1 MGGLLSLPVTLLNF
15 LLPFTKPGTPLLQDL
30 VHTAILCGTLYFAPQ
45 IAEWYNARQAQNT
58 IHEPTETDH
67 AREVGA
73 EPPDDIPQE
82 EEPPLDERLVLQDD
96 GEEVVGPPPPLAPT
110 PPPFNQAEQLR
121 RQHPPAPRVEGDN
134 DFADAFAPA
143 AGPAD
148 PPAHQNGPRATP
160 ANRTVGAKKAKS
172 LARKDQR
179 RAYHEFH
186 RQEAELRRLQQAEGA
201 EEREAALAAERE
213 RRARIEEEIRE
224 REREERDK
232 AKREREREAEEENAR
247 RERVV
252 RKVREDMQQ
261 RGAVDLVD
269 IAWSEGKDKIW
280 VERLVRASGLL
291 SQLQKDGAHVMIT
304 GHGWLVKLD
313 AELMK
318 QAYADAEVF
327 GERNGGKVSFTE
339 FGGILEKAVLGRA
352 KA

>member
-1 MGGLLSLPVTLLNF
+1 MGALISLPVTLLNF

-45 IAEWYNARQAQNT
+45 IAEWYNKRQAQNA
-58 IHEPTETDH
+58 IHEPREGANTRLPGTETED
-67 AREVGA
+67 ET
-73 EPPDDIPQE
+73 PQDDDAPV
-82 EEPPLDERLVLQDD
+82 DERFVLQDD
-96 GEEVVGPPPPLAPT
+96 GDEMMAGPPPFAPT
-110 PPPFNQAEQLR
+110 PPPNRAEPLR
-121 RQHPPAPRVEGDN
+121 QQPPAPRVD
-134 DFADAFAPA
+134 DDVPDAFAP
-143 AGPAD
+143 GPAD
-148 PPAHQNGPRATP
+148 PPAQANGPRPTP

-186 RQEAELRRLQQAEGA
+186 RQEAELRRLQEAEGA

-232 AKREREREAEEENAR
+232 AKREREREADEENAR

-252 RKVREDMQQ
+252 LRVREVMQQ
-261 RGAVDLVD
+261 RGAADLVD
-269 IAWSEGKDKIW
+269 VAWTEGKDKIW

-291 SQLQKDGAHVMIT
+291 SQLQKDGAHVVIT
-304 GHGWLVKLD
+304 GPGWLVKVD
-313 AELMK
+313 TELMK
-318 QAYADAEVF
+318 QAYADAQVS
-327 GERNGGKVSFTE
+327 GERNGGKVTFSE
-339 FGGILEKAVLGRA
+339 LGGILEKAVLGRA

>member
-1 MGGLLSLPVTLLNF
+1 MGALLSLPITLLNS

-45 IAEWYNARQAQNT
+45 IAEWYNSRQAQDPL
-58 IHEPTETDH
+58 HEPAETDDTRQP
-67 AREVGA
+67 AA
-73 EPPDDIPQE
+73 EAPGGIPHHEEDE
-82 EEPPLDERLVLQDD
+82 EEALLDERLVLQDD

-110 PPPFNQAEQLR
+110 PPPFNRAAQH
-121 RQHPPAPRVEGDN
+121 HPPAPRVDN
-134 DFADAFAPA
+134 AADFPDPFAAEA
-143 AGPAD
+143 AGPAHNN
-148 PPAHQNGPRATP
+148 PNGPRATP

-224 REREERDK
+224 RERVERDQ
-232 AKREREREAEEENAR
+232 AKWEREREAEEENAR

-252 RKVREDMQQ
+252 SRVREEMQQ

-269 IAWSEGKDKIW
+269 VAWAEGKDRVW

-291 SQLQKDGAHVMIT
+291 SQLQKGGAHVMIT
-304 GHGWLVKLD
+304 GHGWLVRLD

-318 QAYADAEVF
+318 QAYADAEVY

-339 FGGILEKAVLGRA
+339 FGGILEKAVLGRV